1 MGSLSHYNIKSL
13 FVTRLVMFVCLC
25 QIFRER
31 EEDLKR
37 LSKPLDCTCFRTSIW
52 DETLYKAWSS
62 IVYQLIPNVT
72 QLEQNLENFA
82 SIIDADEV
90 LLFERATFLASI
102 YFLLLHMFGVEL
114 LFYLFIYLFMLL
126 FGLVATLWYSFEC

>member
-1 MGSLSHYNIKSL
+1 MNVCAKLHYFVLYLAL
-13 FVTRLVMFVCLC
+13 FQ

-31 EEDLKR
+31 EDDLKR

-90 LLFERATFLASI
+90 LLFERATFLVST
-102 YFLLLHMFGVEL
+102 
-114 LFYLFIYLFMLL
+114 LFFDVQAIE
-126 FGLVATLWYSFEC
+126 S

>member
-1 MGSLSHYNIKSL
+1 MNVCAKLHYYILYVDL
-13 FVTRLVMFVCLC
+13 FQ

-31 EEDLKR
+31 EDDLKR

-90 LLFERATFLASI
+90 LLFERATFLVSTV
-102 YFLLLHMFGVEL
+102 F
-114 LFYLFIYLFMLL
+114 
-126 FGLVATLWYSFEC
+126 